1 VRTLGET
8 FSQTLWVLFSAVVS
22 SIARATTGTIKV
34 PEGLDGRLKEIRATC
49 VGTIETVVNGGGLV
63 EITNDAVKGMECSF
77 VLGGQTAVTEGGYSG
92 TGEQLLKVDYPLVG
106 GSTFTINY
114 TPYDDQA
121 QVLEIEL
128 VYEKNGKPDEK
139 RPNHVK
145 ADVVLKADAIS
156 QVTVDEDHN
165 EISIP
170 KNHGGI
176 LQKVEVIVFPTLET
190 VVTAGGKLVLDST
203 VDAWKPFEMFVGGL
217 TALGASGGGLIRP
230 NTRITNKILS
240 GNSKVT
246 TNYTPIDNQSQ
257 SLGLTLF
264 WRGKDPT

>member
-1 VRTLGET
+1 MRILGET

-34 PEGLDGRLKEIRATC
+34 PEGLDGRIKEIRATC
-49 VGTIETVVNGGGLV
+49 VGTVETVVNGGGLV

-77 VLGGQTAVTEGGYSG
+77 ALGGQTSITEGGHSES
-92 TGEQLLKVDYPLVG
+92 GEQLLKVDYPLVG
-106 GSTFTINY
+106 GSTFTIHY

-121 QVLEIEL
+121 QVLEVEMT
-128 VYEKNGKPDEK
+128 YEKNGKPDEK

-145 ADVVLKADAIS
+145 ADMVLKASAIS
-156 QVTVDEDHN
+156 QITVDEEHN
-165 EISIP
+165 SIDIP
-170 KNHGGI
+170 KGHGGI
-176 LQKVEVIVFPTLET
+176 LQATEIIVFPTLET
-190 VVTAGGKLVLDST
+190 VVTAGGKIKLDST
-203 VDAWKPFEMFVGGL
+203 VDAWKPFEQFVGGL

-230 NTRITNKILS
+230 NRRITNKILS

-246 TNYTPIDNQSQ
+246 LDYTPIDNQSQ

>member
-1 VRTLGET
+1 MGET
-8 FSQTLWVLFSAVVS
+8 HSQILYKLFSAVVS
-22 SIARATTGTIKV
+22 SISRAETGTIKV
-34 PEGLDGRLKEIRATC
+34 PEGLDGRIKEIRATC
-49 VGTIETVVNGGGLV
+49 VGTTETVVNGGGLV

-77 VLGGQTAVTEGGYSG
+77 VLGGQTSVTEGGHSES
-92 TGEQLLKVDYPLVG
+92 GEQLLKVDYPLVG
-106 GSTFTINY
+106 GSTFTIYY
-114 TPYDDQA
+114 TPYDDQS
-121 QVLEIEL
+121 QVLEVEL
-128 VYEKNGKPDEK
+128 TYEKNGKPDPK

-145 ADVVLKADAIS
+145 ADMVLKADAIS
-156 QVTVDEDHN
+156 QITVDEDHN
-165 EISIP
+165 DIDIP

-190 VVTAGGKLVLDST
+190 VVTAGGKLVLENS

-217 TALGASGGGLIRP
+217 TSLGASGGGLIKP